1 MNITKYF
8 KNLFS
13 KECSTKL
20 VHFQFGSTGVQTN
33 TLLLAVWQLHSLKGN
48 SSNNYFV
55 NLC

>member
-20 VHFQFGSTGVQTN
+20 VHFQFGSTGVGTK
-33 TLLLAVWQLHSLKGN
+33 TLLSAVRQLHSLQDN
-48 SSNNYFV
+48 SSNNYLV
-55 NLC
+55 NPC